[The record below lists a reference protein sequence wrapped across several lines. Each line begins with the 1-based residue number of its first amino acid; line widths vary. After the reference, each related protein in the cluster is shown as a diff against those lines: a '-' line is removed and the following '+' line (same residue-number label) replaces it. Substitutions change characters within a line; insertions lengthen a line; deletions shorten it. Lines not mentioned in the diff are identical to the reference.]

1 MDSPFAEF
9 EDNSLLSNLKRWHL
23 SHTVLLFLAG
33 HRPLA
38 FIIGQGLHLF
48 APLAELVGFA
58 TAERFAHLLSQ
69 PEGITWL
76 EQALQKQSKT

>member
-23 SHTVLLFLAG
+23 SHALLLFLAG

-38 FIIGQGLHLF
+38 FIVGQGLYLF
-48 APLAELVGFA
+48 TPLAELVGFA
-58 TAERFAHLLSQ
+58 KAERFAQLLSQ
-69 PEGITWL
+69 PEGMAWL
-76 EQALQKQSKT
+76 EQALRDQNKT